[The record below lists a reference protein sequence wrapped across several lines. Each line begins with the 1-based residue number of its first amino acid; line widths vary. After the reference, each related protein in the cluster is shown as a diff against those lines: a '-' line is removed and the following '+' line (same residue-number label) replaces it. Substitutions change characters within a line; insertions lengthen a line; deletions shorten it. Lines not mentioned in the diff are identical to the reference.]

1 MFLTDIAI
9 PPLDRCQQTVQGQ
22 SKSGMHNGMLLHFI
36 LHACFFSVTDSQDP
50 LLPPARLT
58 QGGEPCL
65 FQHRLCTL
73 DVAGREEQVLLT
85 HSVITP
91 LL

>member
-1 MFLTDIAI
+1 M
-9 PPLDRCQQTVQGQ
+9 PPLDRCQQTVQRQ
-22 SKSGMHNGMLLHFI
+22 VKSGMHNGMLLHFI
-36 LHACFFSVTDSQDP
+36 LHACFSSTSQT
-50 LLPPARLT
+50 LRTFFFPPARLT

-65 FQHRLCTL
+65 FQRVCTL
-73 DVAGREEQVLLT
+73 DVAGREAQVLLT